1 MGYKLTWVY
10 MRPNGTEQKI
20 RPVLPPYSPDITTA
34 TQDQSVQPT
43 YISNNRCI
51 EVSSDGCHILLTH
64 ENWPV
69 YEHTLSIPFDLTS
82 TITSQTANLLVW
94 TYTNC
99 VVYSDDGSYI
109 YVSDGY
115 GWGQTAY
122 ITQRALST
130 PFDISTAWAVI
141 KTSPWIPWTADHW
154 IWWFRFY
161 DNWTKIIGAYRSGY
175 IVSATLSTAWD
186 ISTMWTITVQT
197 TQAQYWNYWQ
207 WFAISP
213 TWMDCYMVS
222 EYESDIAQLT
232 TTNAYDFSNATKTTR
247 SASLSWNK
255 FWIKVTDDGKYC
267 FIATQNWTIYRY
279 SFQEL

>member
-1 MGYKLTWVY
+1 MWYKLTWMY
-10 MRPNGTEQKI
+10 IWQQKI
-20 RPVLPPYSPDITTA
+20 RPILPPYSPDITTA
-34 TQDQSVQPT
+34 TQDQSIRPIS
-43 YISNNRCI
+43 ISNQRCI
-51 EVSSDGCHILLTH
+51 DVSSDGYHILLTT

-69 YEHTLSIPFDLTS
+69 YEYTLSTPRDLTS
-82 TITSQTANLLVW
+82 TITSQTASLRVW
-94 TYTNC
+94 SGTNC

-122 ITQRALST
+122 ITQRELST

-141 KTSPWIPWTADHW
+141 KTSPWIPWTAEFW

-161 DNWTKIIGAYRSGY
+161 DNGTKIIGVYRSYY
-175 IVSATLSTAWD
+175 IISATLSTAWD

-222 EYESDIAQLT
+222 EYESTIAQLT
-232 TTNAYDFSNATKTTR
+232 TTNAYDFSNATKTTH
-247 SASLSWNK
+247 SESLSWNK
-255 FWIKVTDDGKYC
+255 FGIKVTADGKYC